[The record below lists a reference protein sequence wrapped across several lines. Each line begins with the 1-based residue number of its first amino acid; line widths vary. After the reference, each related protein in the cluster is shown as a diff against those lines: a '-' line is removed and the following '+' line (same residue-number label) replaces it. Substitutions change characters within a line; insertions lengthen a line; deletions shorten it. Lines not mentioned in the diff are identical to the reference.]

1 MRLYCV
7 VREYFEK
14 YENCGFCLL
23 RILFFRAAYDLPDK
37 YKLIY
42 KNRKNFSKGFVVID
56 YKSNVIKIKDYFDK
70 NNDNNVECV
79 FLSQIIPEN
88 MLNNVYAEEVKV
100 YGCIYRA

>member
-42 KNRKNFSKGFVVID
+42 KNRKIFDLPDK
-56 YKSNVIKIKDYFDK
+56 YKLIYKNRKI
-70 NNDNNVECV
+70 
-79 FLSQIIPEN
+79 FLLPKT
-88 MLNNVYAEEVKV
+88 LF
-100 YGCIYRA
+100 